1 MRAMF
6 DQCKLDVSDSVE
18 PADNLALSGKKW
30 RFHTTSTHK
39 GRLAFHEAD
48 IRAEIGER
56 R

>member
-30 RFHTTSTHK
+30 RFHTTLYGH
-39 GRLAFHEAD
+39 RPVCQVVLD
-48 IRAEIGER
+48 VM
-56 R
+56 